1 MKKGLQSE
9 VLLASRESD
18 IEKGDVDCSFFE
30 SLKKKLGII
39 LTSLDV
45 VERSAR
51 TIASH
56 TYCVT
61 PLLKVLEKGLA
72 HARSGPLE
80 LRLGHGRAGIR
91 PT

>member
-1 MKKGLQSE
+1 MKRGLQSE

-18 IEKGDVDCSFFE
+18 IEKGEVDYSFVG
-30 SLKKKLGII
+30 SLMKKLSIF
-39 LTSLDV
+39 LASLDI

-56 TYCVT
+56 TNCVT
-61 PLLKVLEKGLA
+61 PLFKVLEKGLA